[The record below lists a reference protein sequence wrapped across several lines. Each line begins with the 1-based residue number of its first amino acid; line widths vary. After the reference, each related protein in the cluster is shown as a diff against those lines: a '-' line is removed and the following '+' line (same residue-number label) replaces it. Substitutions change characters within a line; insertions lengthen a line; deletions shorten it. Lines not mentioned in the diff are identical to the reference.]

1 MFLKA
6 SSTPG
11 SLLPLRDP
19 VTNKVYLTGP
29 LCFLLKKYHIV
40 LISYMNTMNLDRI
53 YPLLSLCNLQI
64 TSPIPFATSSQ
75 GLLAPSS
82 LSSPV
87 LPPSS

>member
-11 SLLPLRDP
+11 SLLLLRDP
-19 VTNKVYLTGP
+19 VTNEVYLTGP
-29 LCFLLKKYHIV
+29 LYFLLKNYHIV
-40 LISYMNTMNLDRI
+40 LISYMNTMNLDGI

-75 GLLAPSS
+75 GLLLAPSS
-82 LSSPV
+82 LSS
-87 LPPSS
+87 S